1 MKQTAF
7 WREASQGG
15 AVIGLV
21 GVAFSAVSLLLPKTA
36 GILGIV
42 NMAIVIYLLFW
53 FTRRR
58 ALQFQQEG
66 FSYGQALGFI
76 VAMSIFVG
84 IITGAYQIVASNWLF
99 TAQYEQ
105 MYEQMLSAFAQAG
118 INGDEAELIS
128 SMYRSMIFSPMP
140 ALLWSIF
147 GSVVGNGFYGLFVA
161 IAAKREPELFDEA
174 DEE

>member
-1 MKQTAF
+1 MKQTTF

-21 GVAFSAVSLLLPKTA
+21 GIAFSAVSLLFPKTA
-36 GILGIV
+36 GILGFV
-42 NMAIVIYLLFW
+42 NMAVVIYLLFW

-58 ALQFQQEG
+58 ALQFQQKG

-76 VAMSIFVG
+76 VAMGIFVG
-84 IITGAYQIVASNWLF
+84 IITGAYQVVASNWLF

-118 INGDEAELIS
+118 IKGDEVELFA

-147 GSVVGNGFYGLFVA
+147 GSVVGNGLYGLFVA